1 MAGGGGIGL
10 SVRVVWDE
18 IPQAIR
24 DQQARVSALVRRAA
38 FEIEARAKQ
47 LAPVRT
53 GHLRNSIQTDFGP
66 DGLTAYVGTSVA
78 YAAYVELGTHLMAP
92 RPYLAPAAEAV
103 RADLAR
109 MAW

>member
-1 MAGGGGIGL
+1 VAGGSGIGL

-53 GHLRNSIQTDFGP
+53 GHLRNSIQTDVESN
-66 DGLTAYVGTSVA
+66 GLAAHVGTSVA
-78 YAAYVELGTHLMAP
+78 YAAYVEFGTRRMAP